1 MCRQSYIKT
10 ESKRDYD
17 WTGGIIMSR
26 EKKEK
31 QEVSLWTGWLLK
43 SLLCAYIVTG
53 LLLLLLT
60 LLLYKLN
67 LDEAKVTI
75 GIIVA
80 YVLSTF
86 AGGFVAGKLTR
97 NRRFLWGLGIGIT
110 YFVVLFIVSF
120 ALYRELQG
128 NGINV
133 VTTFLLCAGGGM
145 LGGMLS

>member
-1 MCRQSYIKT
+1 MN
-10 ESKRDYD
+10 
-17 WTGGIIMSR
+17 R

-31 QEVSLWTGWLLK
+31 QDISLWTGWLLK

-53 LLLLLLT
+53 MLLLLLT

-75 GIIVA
+75 GIIAA

-110 YFVVLFIVSF
+110 YFIVLFIVSF

>member
-1 MCRQSYIKT
+1 
-10 ESKRDYD
+10 
-17 WTGGIIMSR
+17 MSR

-31 QEVSLWTGWLLK
+31 QEISLWTGWVLK

-53 LLLLLLT
+53 MLLLLLT
-60 LLLYKLN
+60 VLLYKWN
-67 LDEAKVTI
+67 LDESKVTI

-86 AGGFVAGKLTR
+86 VGGFVAGKLTR
-97 NRRFLWGLGIGIT
+97 SRRFLWGLGIGIT
-110 YFVVLFIVSF
+110 YFIVLFIVSF
-120 ALYRELQG
+120 VLYRELQG

-145 LGGMLS
+145 LGGMFS